1 MVTTDAGWTQGCNP
15 RVCNTWKRV
24 DDAISGCASLCVSLT
39 GISNK
44 IRDATLF
51 TFIMLAKNYFPLF
64 VPPNIQ
70 PFKIKAL
77 LRSAEKQNVK
87 VAFKVYL
94 SNKQKISV
102 RCFLLLLLLWYKTT
116 GPPGACWS
124 YTRPE

>member
-1 MVTTDAGWTQGCNP
+1 M
-15 RVCNTWKRV
+15 
-24 DDAISGCASLCVSLT
+24 
-39 GISNK
+39 
-44 IRDATLF
+44 
-51 TFIMLAKNYFPLF
+51 AKNYFPLF

-77 LRSAEKQNVK
+77 LRSAEKQKVK

-102 RCFLLLLLLWYKTT
+102 RCFLLLLLLWYRTT
-116 GPPGACWS
+116 GPLGACWS